1 MGVVGRHKIAVFQT
15 GLLGAPIEQACFP
28 VRLNS
33 GAGRGGY
40 FQACFARISV
50 RRNAVEISPKTE
62 KQTKRQLAP
71 LYRTDGDVLPIN
83 GMDPLLLGEGAANQK
98 QCFPC
103 TSLTHKRRVL
113 IPGPMCWSADL
124 CGDLLVTNQ
133 GVYRG
138 VYASPQST
146 LGNHSLFVD
155 RGSKDY
161 AGRLLVEVFGMKPA
175 VHNRA
180 RCN

>member
-1 MGVVGRHKIAVFQT
+1 MGVVGGHEIAVFQT
-15 GLLGAPIEQACFP
+15 GLLGAPIEQACSS

-33 GAGRGGY
+33 GAGGGGY

-83 GMDPLLLGEGAANQK
+83 GMNPLLLGEGAANQK

-103 TSLTHKRRVL
+103 TSLTHRRRVL

-146 LGNHSLFVD
+146 LGNHPPFAAQGPKIRL
-155 RGSKDY
+155 GSTT
-161 AGRLLVEVFGMKPA
+161 RWVFGMKPA
-175 VHNRA
+175 VHNQG
-180 RCN
+180 

>member
-1 MGVVGRHKIAVFQT
+1 VGLEGGPRTTVFQWCLI
-15 GLLGAPIEQACFP
+15 GPPIEWGCPSVQF
-28 VRLNS
+28 NS

-40 FQACFARISV
+40 FQWGSPGISL
-50 RRNAVEISPKTE
+50 RRNAVGILPKKE

-83 GMDPLLLGEGAANQK
+83 GINPLLLGEGAANQK

-103 TSLTHKRRVL
+103 TSLTHRRRVL

-124 CGDLLVTNQ
+124 CGDLLVTDQ

-161 AGRLLVEVFGMKPA
+161 AGRLLVE
-175 VHNRA
+175 
-180 RCN
+180 CLE